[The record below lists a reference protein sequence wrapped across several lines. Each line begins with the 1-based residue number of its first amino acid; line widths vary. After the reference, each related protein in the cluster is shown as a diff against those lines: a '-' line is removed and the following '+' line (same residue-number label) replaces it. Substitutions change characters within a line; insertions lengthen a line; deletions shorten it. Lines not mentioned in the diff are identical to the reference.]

1 MEFTKF
7 MKRMIELL
15 EAKGLSDKTIKYYLD
30 RAYRLNNNKKFTSI
44 KFLRETNIIIPLLKQ
59 NLSTATQKSYSGT
72 LITLLGLYPNKL
84 NKKAIDIYK
93 NSISKEEMDQYI
105 EEQDKKTEKQSENWL
120 NLDELLEIKNKLTEQ
135 IEQINF
141 EKKLNQKEYLTILKN
156 FILSL
161 YLNLAPRRSSDYT
174 LMKIGPDEDES
185 YNYLN
190 LDKKELIFNQY
201 KTKKTYGKQNIDISN
216 NKELLEDLDLYL
228 KYRKSDN
235 DFLLIKSNGKPFNQ
249 TNDMTKTLNQIFGKK
264 ISTQMLR
271 NIYLTSKYGSV
282 KTDLKQDV
290 SEMGTSMKCALNI
303 YSKDCR

>member
-7 MKRMIELL
+7 MKRMIELM
-15 EAKGLSDKTIKYYLD
+15 EAKGLSEKTIQYYLD
-30 RAYRLNNNKKFTSI
+30 RAYRLNNKKKFTSI
-44 KFLRETNIIIPLLKQ
+44 KFLRDTNRIIPLLKE

-72 LITLLGLYPNKL
+72 IITLLDLYPNKL

-93 NSISKEEMDQYI
+93 NFISKEDMDQYI
-105 EEQDKKTEKQSENWL
+105 QEQDKKTEKQAENWL
-120 NLDELLEIKNKLTEQ
+120 NLDDLLEIKNKLNEQ
-135 IEQINF
+135 IEKINF

-201 KTKKTYGKQNIDISN
+201 KTKKSYGKQIIDISN

-271 NIYLTSKYGSV
+271 NIYLTSKYGNV
-282 KTDLKQDV
+282 KKDLKQDV

>member
-7 MKRMIELL
+7 MKRMVELM
-15 EAKGLSDKTIKYYLD
+15 EAKGLSDKTIQYYLD
-30 RAYRLNNNKKFTSI
+30 RAYRLNNKKKFTSI
-44 KFLRETNIIIPLLKQ
+44 KFLRDTNIIIPLLKE

-72 LITLLGLYPNKL
+72 LITLLDLYPNKL

-93 NSISKEEMDQYI
+93 NFISKEDMDQYI
-105 EEQDKKTEKQSENWL
+105 QEQDKKTEKQADNWL
-120 NLDELLEIKNKLTEQ
+120 NLDELLQIKNKLNEQ
-135 IEQINF
+135 IQQINF

-201 KTKKTYGKQNIDISN
+201 KTKKTYGKQIIDISN
-216 NKELLEDLDLYL
+216 NKELLEDLNLYL

-282 KTDLKQDV
+282 KNDLKQDTT
-290 SEMGTSMKCALNI
+290 EMGTSMKCALNI
-303 YSKDCR
+303 YSKDSR

>member
-7 MKRMIELL
+7 MKRMVELM
-15 EAKGLSDKTIKYYLD
+15 EAKGLSDKTIQYYLD
-30 RAYRLNNNKKFTSI
+30 RAYRLNNKKKFTSI
-44 KFLRETNIIIPLLKQ
+44 KFLRDTNIIIPLLKE

-72 LITLLGLYPNKL
+72 LITLLDLYPNKL

-93 NSISKEEMDQYI
+93 NFISKEDMDQYI
-105 EEQDKKTEKQSENWL
+105 QEQDKKTEKQADNWL
-120 NLDELLEIKNKLTEQ
+120 NLDELLQIKNKLNEQ
-135 IEQINF
+135 IQQINF

-201 KTKKTYGKQNIDISN
+201 KTKKTYGKQIIDISN
-216 NKELLEDLDLYL
+216 NKELLEDLNLYL

-282 KTDLKQDV
+282 KNDLKQDTT
-290 SEMGTSMKCALNI
+290 EMGTSMKTALNI

>member
-7 MKRMIELL
+7 MKRMVELM
-15 EAKGLSDKTIKYYLD
+15 EAKGLSDKTIQYYLD
-30 RAYRLNNNKKFTSI
+30 RAYRLNNKKKFTSI
-44 KFLRETNIIIPLLKQ
+44 KFLRDTNIIIPLLKE

-72 LITLLGLYPNKL
+72 LITLLDLYPNKL

-93 NSISKEEMDQYI
+93 NFISKEDMDQYI
-105 EEQDKKTEKQSENWL
+105 QEQDKKTEKQADNWL
-120 NLDELLEIKNKLTEQ
+120 NLDELLQIKNKLNEQ
-135 IEQINF
+135 IKQINF

-201 KTKKTYGKQNIDISN
+201 KTKKTYGKQIIDISN
-216 NKELLEDLDLYL
+216 NKELLEDLNLYL

-303 YSKDCR
+303 YSKDCK

>member
-15 EAKGLSDKTIKYYLD
+15 EAKGLSDKTIQYYLD

-44 KFLRETNIIIPLLKQ
+44 KFLRDTTIIIPLLKE

-93 NSISKEEMDQYI
+93 NFISKKEMDQYI
-105 EEQDKKTEKQSENWL
+105 LEQDKKTEKQSENWL
-120 NLDELLEIKNKLTEQ
+120 NLDDLLEIKNKLTEQ

-174 LMKIGPDEDES
+174 LMKIGPDEDEN
-185 YNYLN
+185 YNYIN
-190 LDKKELIFNQY
+190 LEKKELIFNQY
-201 KTKKTYGKQNIDISN
+201 KTKKTYGKQIIDISN
-216 NKELLEDLDLYL
+216 NKELLEDLNLYL

-271 NIYLTSKYGSV
+271 NIYLTSKYGNV

>member
-7 MKRMIELL
+7 MKRMVELM
-15 EAKGLSDKTIKYYLD
+15 EAKGLSDKTIQYYLD
-30 RAYRLNNNKKFTSI
+30 RAYRLNNKKKFTSI
-44 KFLRETNIIIPLLKQ
+44 KFLRDTNIIIPLLKE

-72 LITLLGLYPNKL
+72 LITLLDLYPNKL

-93 NSISKEEMDQYI
+93 NFISKEDMDQYI
-105 EEQDKKTEKQSENWL
+105 QEQDKKTEKQADNWL
-120 NLDELLEIKNKLTEQ
+120 NLDELLQIKNKLNEQ
-135 IEQINF
+135 IKQINF

-201 KTKKTYGKQNIDISN
+201 KTKKTYGKQIIDISN
-216 NKELLEDLDLYL
+216 NKELLEDLNLYL

-282 KTDLKQDV
+282 KNDLKQDTT
-290 SEMGTSMKCALNI
+290 EMGTSMKCALNI
-303 YSKDCR
+303 YSKDSR

>member
-7 MKRMIELL
+7 MKRMVELM
-15 EAKGLSDKTIKYYLD
+15 EAKGLSDKTIQYYLD
-30 RAYRLNNNKKFTSI
+30 RAYRLNNKKKFTSI
-44 KFLRETNIIIPLLKQ
+44 KFLRDTNIIIPLLKE

-72 LITLLGLYPNKL
+72 LITLLDLYPNKL

-93 NSISKEEMDQYI
+93 NFISKEDMDQYI
-105 EEQDKKTEKQSENWL
+105 QEQDKKTEKQADNWL
-120 NLDELLEIKNKLTEQ
+120 NLDELLQIKNKLNEQ
-135 IEQINF
+135 IKQINF

-201 KTKKTYGKQNIDISN
+201 KTKKTYGKQIIDISN
-216 NKELLEDLDLYL
+216 NKELLEDLNLYL

-282 KTDLKQDV
+282 KNDLKQDTT
-290 SEMGTSMKCALNI
+290 EMGTSMKCALNI
-303 YSKDCR
+303 YSKDCK

>member
-7 MKRMIELL
+7 MKRMVELM
-15 EAKGLSDKTIKYYLD
+15 EAKGLSDKTIQYYLD
-30 RAYRLNNNKKFTSI
+30 RAYRLNNKKKFTSI
-44 KFLRETNIIIPLLKQ
+44 KFLRDTNIIIPLLKE

-72 LITLLGLYPNKL
+72 LITLLDLYPNKL

-93 NSISKEEMDQYI
+93 NFISKEDMDQYI
-105 EEQDKKTEKQSENWL
+105 QEQDKKTEKQADNWL
-120 NLDELLEIKNKLTEQ
+120 NLDELLQIKNKLNEQ
-135 IEQINF
+135 IQQINF

-201 KTKKTYGKQNIDISN
+201 KTKKTYGKQIIDISN
-216 NKELLEDLDLYL
+216 NKELLEDLNLYL

-282 KTDLKQDV
+282 KNDLKQDTT
-290 SEMGTSMKCALNI
+290 EMGTSMKCALNI

>member
-7 MKRMIELL
+7 MKRMVELM
-15 EAKGLSDKTIKYYLD
+15 EAKGLSDKTIQYYLD
-30 RAYRLNNNKKFTSI
+30 RAYRLNNKKKFTSI
-44 KFLRETNIIIPLLKQ
+44 KFLRDTNIIIPLLKE

-72 LITLLGLYPNKL
+72 LITLLDLYPNKL

-93 NSISKEEMDQYI
+93 NFISKEDMDQYI
-105 EEQDKKTEKQSENWL
+105 QEQDKKTEKQADNWL
-120 NLDELLEIKNKLTEQ
+120 NLDELLQIKNKLNEQ
-135 IEQINF
+135 IKQINF

-201 KTKKTYGKQNIDISN
+201 KTKKTYGKQIIDISN

-303 YSKDCR
+303 YSKDCK

>member
-7 MKRMIELL
+7 MKRMVELM
-15 EAKGLSDKTIKYYLD
+15 EAKGLSDKTIQYYLD
-30 RAYRLNNNKKFTSI
+30 RAYRLNNKKKFTSI
-44 KFLRETNIIIPLLKQ
+44 KFLRDTNIIIPLLKE

-72 LITLLGLYPNKL
+72 LITLLDLYPNKL

-93 NSISKEEMDQYI
+93 NFISKEDMDQYI
-105 EEQDKKTEKQSENWL
+105 QEQDKKTEKQADNWL
-120 NLDELLEIKNKLTEQ
+120 NLDELLQIKNKLNEQ
-135 IEQINF
+135 IQQINF

-201 KTKKTYGKQNIDISN
+201 KTKKTYGKQIIDISN
-216 NKELLEDLDLYL
+216 NKELLEDLNLYL

-303 YSKDCR
+303 YSKDCK

>member
-1 MEFTKF
+1 
-7 MKRMIELL
+7 
-15 EAKGLSDKTIKYYLD
+15 
-30 RAYRLNNNKKFTSI
+30 
-44 KFLRETNIIIPLLKQ
+44 
-59 NLSTATQKSYSGT
+59 
-72 LITLLGLYPNKL
+72 
-84 NKKAIDIYK
+84 
-93 NSISKEEMDQYI
+93 MDQYI
-105 EEQDKKTEKQSENWL
+105 QEQDKKTEKQADNWL
-120 NLDELLEIKNKLTEQ
+120 NLDELLQIKNKLNEQ
-135 IEQINF
+135 IQQINF

-201 KTKKTYGKQNIDISN
+201 KTKKTYGKQLIDISN

-303 YSKDCR
+303 YSKDCK